1 MSWKRT
7 KNEKNIPV
15 SFGYCEFEHVEG
27 VLRCLRIMNNMKLL
41 EKELSVNPSEK
52 TELFIKEWME
62 LKKREW
68 ELRPREDE
76 GSGKNKMGR
85 LFISH
90 F

>member
-1 MSWKRT
+1 
-7 KNEKNIPV
+7 
-15 SFGYCEFEHVEG
+15 
-27 VLRCLRIMNNMKLL
+27 MKLL

-76 GSGKNKMGR
+76 GSGKHKMGR
-85 LFISH
+85 FFSSLIFNIKLLRENLTKS
-90 F
+90 